1 MQIEREDRKT
11 DYTAVVFGM
20 GYSTQ
25 RTFDQSFNNNN
36 EEDSPHPKAPGSL
49 SCKHLQGKDSDRSS
63 VTMDTVNTRAHRDT
77 AAH

>member
-36 EEDSPHPKAPGSL
+36 EEDSPHPKAPGVGGPLGPSWGFL
-49 SCKHLQGKDSDRSS
+49 CLYSGFGQADH
-63 VTMDTVNTRAHRDT
+63 
-77 AAH
+77 